1 LGAALAFNSSSNA
14 EDLIPEMHDA
24 AARVTTFEV
33 THASRT
39 TSIDGRDIVEGDVI
53 GLRDDVL
60 VTNGGSSEDAVLTM
74 LKGAYVS
81 QEIVTVFTGPNISS
95 ESSEGLLARIN
106 SEMPQL
112 GVEVHTGG
120 PDLYDYLVTLE

>member
-1 LGAALAFNSSSNA
+1 
-14 EDLIPEMHDA
+14 
-24 AARVTTFEV
+24 
-33 THASRT
+33 
-39 TSIDGRDIVEGDVI
+39 
-53 GLRDDVL
+53 
-60 VTNGGSSEDAVLTM
+60 M

-81 QEIVTVFTGPNISS
+81 QEIVTVFTGPNITS
-95 ESSEGLLARIN
+95 EISEGLLARIN

>member
-1 LGAALAFNSSSNA
+1 
-14 EDLIPEMHDA
+14 MQDA

-39 TSIDGRDIVEGDVI
+39 TSVDGRDITEGDVI

-60 VTNGGSSEDAVLTM
+60 VTSGGSSEDAVLTM
-74 LKGAYVS
+74 LKGAYVN
-81 QEIVTVFTGPNISS
+81 QEIVTIFTGPNIAS
-95 ESSEGLLARIN
+95 ETSEALLARIN